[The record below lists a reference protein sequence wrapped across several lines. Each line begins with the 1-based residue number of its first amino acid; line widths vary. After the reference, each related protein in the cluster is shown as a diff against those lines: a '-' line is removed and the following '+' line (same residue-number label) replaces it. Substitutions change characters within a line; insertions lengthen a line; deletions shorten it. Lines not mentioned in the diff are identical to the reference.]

1 MVEIE
6 EATATGEER
15 FDMAEVYEV
24 YLCADRTATNTIG
37 IHSMATPSARIAH
50 QCRSQIENPTN
61 RERFAPVNES
71 FIPILELIISCVYR
85 VRESV
90 TISKCTSVPK
100 GVFAVGVFLLFLCER
115 RGQKEDANKN
125 RAEHTGYR
133 VEQPNSSSSVA
144 ATAPSH

>member
-115 RGQKEDANKN
+115 RVQKKDANQN
-125 RAEHTGYR
+125 RAGK
-133 VEQPNSSSSVA
+133 P
-144 ATAPSH
+144 